1 MENWK
6 EIWGRHSAILSGKED
21 FASLVLE
28 LKRANGF
35 DVTGD
40 DGVGFDAW
48 IRHIRVLLQQMEG
61 IESLYEVGCG
71 SGANLLMAQYSGVSK
86 VGGCDYSDSL
96 ARAAKEITGSRDIVC
111 CDAEVFPESPL
122 YDAVILDS
130 VSQYFPSLHYAE
142 SVLKRM
148 VGKAGKY
155 LAVLDI
161 FDAALKTE
169 WIEHRRAVIPG
180 YDQRYG
186 RLDQD
191 KLFIHKDWLRSFSR
205 ENGLEVTLY
214 GTDIEGYWNGN
225 YTFNA
230 LFRKNGL

>member
-1 MENWK
+1 MENWR
-6 EIWGRHSAILSGKED
+6 EIWGRRSAALSGKED

-40 DGVGFDAW
+40 NSVGFDAW
-48 IRHIRVLLQQMEG
+48 IRHMRVLLQHMEG
-61 IESLYEVGCG
+61 TESLYEVGCG
-71 SGANLLMAQYSGVSK
+71 SGANLMMARYLGVSRL
-86 VGGCDYSDSL
+86 GGCDYSDSL
-96 ARAAKEITGSRDIVC
+96 ARTAREVTGSRDIVC
-111 CDAEVFPESPL
+111 CDAEVFPESPQ

-130 VSQYFPSLHYAE
+130 VSQYFPSLPYAE

-148 VGKAGKY
+148 LCKAGKY
-155 LAVLDI
+155 LAVLDV
-161 FDAALKTE
+161 FDAARKAE
-169 WIEHRRAVIPG
+169 WIAHRRAVIPD

-191 KLFIHKDWLRSFSR
+191 KLFIHQDWLRSFSH

-230 LFRKNGL
+230 IFRKRAL